1 MKEVLNLND
10 IMTVKASKPYPIY
23 FRDSFEDLKGALN
36 FGGKTCI
43 ITDNNVAPLYLK
55 PVREILGNAPAFIF
69 EAGEANKNMQ
79 TLQDIYSFFLENK
92 MDRRSVAV
100 ALGGGVVGDICGL
113 AAATYMR
120 GIKFVQVP
128 TSLLAQVDAS
138 VGGKTAVDF
147 SGVKNLIGAFHQP
160 SLVYINVKTLET
172 LPEEEFVSGMGE
184 VIKHGLIGGREYF
197 DLIRESIEDKQDYAK
212 IAQLVKGS
220 CEIKAKVVEADE
232 KEGGLREIL
241 NFGHCVGHAIEN
253 VSGYSIP
260 HGHSVALGMCAA
272 LYISNEKGDITDDE
286 AEQAINLMEEFGL
299 PTNLDE
305 YEIKDIISEMFKD
318 KKVIDDKLR
327 IVLLSK
333 PGEAYTAESVAIGQ
347 VEEALRFLYA

>member
-36 FGGKTCI
+36 FGGKICI
-43 ITDNNVAPLYLK
+43 ITDSNVAPLYLK
-55 PVREILGNAPAFIF
+55 PVQEILGNVPAFIF

-100 ALGGGVVGDICGL
+100 ALGGGVAGDICGL

-147 SGVKNLIGAFHQP
+147 GGVKNLIGAFHQP
-160 SLVYINVKTLET
+160 SLVYINVRTLET
-172 LPEEEFVSGMGE
+172 LPEEEFASGMGE
-184 VIKHGLIGGREYF
+184 VIKHGLIGGQEYF
-197 DLIRESIEDKQDYAK
+197 NLIQESVENPGK
-212 IAQLVKGS
+212 IAELVKGS

-241 NFGHCVGHAIEN
+241 NFGHCVGHAIES

-272 LYISNEKGDITDDE
+272 LYISNENGNITDDE
-286 AEQAINLMEEFGL
+286 VEQAISLMEEFGL

-318 KKVIDDKLR
+318 KKVIDNKLR
-327 IVLLSK
+327 IVLLNK
-333 PGEAYTAESVAIGQ
+333 LGEAYTAESVAIGQ
-347 VEEALRFLYA
+347 VEEALGFLYA